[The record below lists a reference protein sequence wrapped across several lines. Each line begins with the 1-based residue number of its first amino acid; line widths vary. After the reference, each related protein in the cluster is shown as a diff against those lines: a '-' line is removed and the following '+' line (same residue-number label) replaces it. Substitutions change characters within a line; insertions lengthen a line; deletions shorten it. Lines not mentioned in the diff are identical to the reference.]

1 MGLPGL
7 GRLPVGDLD
16 QDIGVI
22 EHPVPGAAQEPVLTR
37 SLRRDQAL
45 ENTLSSSR
53 RPGLAC
59 SSTITVIA
67 TRSPLSS
74 LIRACDTRLHP
85 PAVRPCESSRCGL
98 T

>member
-7 GRLPVGDLD
+7 GRLPIGDLD

-45 ENTLSSSR
+45 EHTPELVPLAGFGVPVMLASTVSRMTLR
-53 RPGLAC
+53 
-59 SSTITVIA
+59 IV
-67 TRSPLSS
+67 PL
-74 LIRACDTRLHP
+74 RLDQD
-85 PAVRPCESSRCGL
+85 G
-98 T
+98 